1 MLRSH
6 LSTKLKR
13 VGTRFLE
20 NIVGGKGGNSKKEN
34 VADEEI
40 LIGDADDNNLKGG
53 SKDDVL
59 KASMRDDVF
68 KGIPEMMHVSMLL
81 TMFSKAVPEMMH

>member
-1 MLRSH
+1 MKKNKQNSKPAKP
-6 LSTKLKR
+6 SNSKKSPINKLKR

-20 NIVGGKGGNSKKEN
+20 NIVGGKGGNSKKDN

-53 SKDDVL
+53 SGDDVL
-59 KASMRDDVF
+59 KGGKGDDVL
-68 KGIPEMMHVSMLL
+68 KGI
-81 TMFSKAVPEMMH
+81 